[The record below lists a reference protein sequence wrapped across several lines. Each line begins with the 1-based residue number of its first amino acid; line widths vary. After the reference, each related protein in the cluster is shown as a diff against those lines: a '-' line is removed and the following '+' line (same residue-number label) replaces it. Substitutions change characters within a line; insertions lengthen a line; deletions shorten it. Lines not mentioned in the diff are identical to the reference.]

1 MAHLAVG
8 PGECVVTGVGAVSP
22 AGIGS
27 APLWETVSG
36 GRVATG
42 PVTRFDTS
50 RYPARN
56 AGEVPL
62 SCLPQLDRLV
72 PRHPSRAARY
82 LAAATAEAVQD
93 AALVPSRTPGRT
105 GVFVGTVMGTRPL
118 LERGL
123 DDTGLTPVGTEWAEP
138 ERLLDLVPAVVTV
151 DGPMVLLAS
160 GCSVG
165 GDAVSRGAAA
175 IAAGEVEVAVCGGAE
190 ELSQEVFAMFT
201 ALRALAPDVA
211 RPFDADRRGMLPAE
225 GAGVVV
231 LESAEHCAARGG
243 RARAVLL
250 GHASA
255 ADAFHLT
262 QPRPTGDA
270 LIEALTTCLKDA
282 GRTADQV
289 DWVCAHGTGTPASD
303 GVEARAIATALG
315 TPARQPV
322 VSSLKGS
329 LGHTQGA
336 AAALETVV
344 AVQALTAGRIPG
356 NATLR
361 RPDPACADVDLV
373 PPQGRTAP
381 VDLVASLAFGL
392 GGGVSAL
399 VLSAPKG
406 RGAASICGSAA
417 GRDQPQ
423 QTRSGPTANIRITAL
438 GVSLIPVQPAPQDPR
453 TDDETQHALAAVT
466 SALHGLNMPEGSQ
479 TGTVWAG
486 STAGLQ
492 EFAQTCADIPVLGPA
507 RVLPRRAA
515 RSAFTGPV
523 TAVSVR
529 YGFQGPY
536 LNLTGAQDA
545 GAHAV
550 AEAVRMLQQDQCA
563 RVLVGGSALRSGGA
577 DRSGGAACVV
587 LERDPGGDAG
597 TAVRLLHRARVGA
610 DPAPFIGDCLERM
623 TGPPRRVVLSAAPG
637 SHTPAPL
644 VSRLCGAPCLDV
656 ESRWGDLGAAG
667 GFAALAAAAAMT
679 ARRGG
684 AANPRVLV
692 LAVGAGNAVAIEVI
706 SQKSSG
712 KGEVGNGSDRA
723 AAGHAPGGR

>member
-1 MAHLAVG
+1 MA
-8 PGECVVTGVGAVSP
+8 PVVTGVGAVSP

-27 APLWETVSG
+27 APLWEAVSG

-56 AGEVPL
+56 AGEVPS
-62 SCLPQLDRLV
+62 SCLPELDRLV
-72 PRHPSRAARY
+72 PRHPSRAARH

-93 AALVPSRTPGRT
+93 AALVPGRVSGRT

-123 DDTGLTPVGTEWAEP
+123 DDTGLTPLGTEWTEP
-138 ERLLDLVPAVVTV
+138 ERLLDLVPAVVSV

-165 GDAVSRGAAA
+165 GDAVARGAAA
-175 IAAGEVEVAVCGGAE
+175 IAAGEVDVAVCGGAE

-211 RPFDADRRGMLPAE
+211 RPFDADRRGMLPSE

-315 TPARQPV
+315 TPGRRPV

-344 AVQALTAGRIPG
+344 AVKALAAGRIPG

-361 RPDPACADVDLV
+361 RPDPACADIDLV
-373 PPQGRTAP
+373 GPLGRTTP
-381 VDLVASLAFGL
+381 VDTVASVAFGL

-399 VLSAPKG
+399 LLSRTEVDALKG
-406 RGAASICGSAA
+406 RGELRDKPPPAR
-417 GRDQPQ
+417 GRTTTNHAP
-423 QTRSGPTANIRITAL
+423 AVRITGL
-438 GVSLIPVQPAPQDPR
+438 GVHLIPAHPDPKGPR
-453 TDDETQHALAAVT
+453 PDDETQHALAAVT
-466 SALHGLNMPEGSQ
+466 DALRGKDVPSGSQ

-486 STAGLQ
+486 STAGQQ
-492 EFAQTCADIPVLGPA
+492 EFAQTCADIPALGPT
-507 RVLPRRAA
+507 RVSPRRAA

-529 YGFQGPY
+529 FGFEGPY
-536 LNLTGAQDA
+536 LNLTGARDA

-577 DRSGGAACVV
+577 DQSGGAACVV
-587 LERDPGGDAG
+587 LERDQGGDAG
-597 TAVRLLHRARVGA
+597 TAVRLLHRARVGD
-610 DPAPFIGDCLERM
+610 DPAPFIGDCLDRM
-623 TGPPRRVVLSAAPG
+623 TGPPRRVVLAAGPG
-637 SHTPAPL
+637 APALAAL

-712 KGEVGNGSDRA
+712 KGEVGNGSDRT
-723 AAGHAPGGR
+723 AAGHAPRGR